1 MLRDLDRLSAGTFDL
16 LVVGGGI
23 HGLACAYDAAQ
34 RGLSVALIE
43 RDDFGSGASFNH
55 LKTLHGGLRY
65 LQTLDLGRARESV
78 FERRAIARIA
88 PQTVRPLLYVLP
100 LFRSLVKGKAAMR
113 AGFLLDRFVAFDK
126 NRDVPEPLRL
136 PPGRVLSR
144 QEAITRFPLVARDDL
159 TGAALWYD
167 YQMVDADR
175 LTFLFA
181 AAAVEHGAILANH
194 LEGVAPV
201 VERGRG
207 LRVVGVRATD
217 TETGRDVQ
225 IAARLTLNATGAG
238 VDQLLKPLGL
248 RAGVPLLK
256 AMNLVT
262 RRESDGEAVGG
273 RAISGRHLF
282 LVPWRGRTLFGT
294 WESPGICEAGPA
306 SATSADVAAFV
317 AELNEVFPSLGL
329 TVSEV
334 TLVHRALVPAAVRR
348 DGRVGLEGHER
359 LLDHAAHGSSPI
371 EGLITLAGVKYTT
384 ARGVAERI
392 VDRVLEKLGR
402 ERIPCRTASV
412 PLPGSGLVDVDLA
425 VAAAR
430 HRGDWDVPPDT
441 IRHLIGSYGL
451 GYDRVLEIAES
462 RPEWRSPVSAES
474 PVIGAELALAARE
487 EMALTLVDAAVR
499 RTSLG
504 ALGHPGDEAARRA
517 AAIVG
522 AERGW
527 SAERINE
534 EIRRLEEF
542 YRIG

>member
-1 MLRDLDRLSAGTFDL
+1 MIRDLDRLSAGTFDL
-16 LVVGGGI
+16 LVIGGGI

-65 LQTLDLGRARESV
+65 LQTLDLRRARESV
-78 FERRAIARIA
+78 LERRAIACIA

-100 LFRSLVKGKAAMR
+100 LFRSLLKGKAAMR
-113 AGFLLDRFVAFDK
+113 AGFLLDRFVAFDR
-126 NRDVPEPLRL
+126 NQDVPEPLRL
-136 PPGRVLSR
+136 PTGRVLSR
-144 QEAITRFPLVARDDL
+144 QDAIGRFPLITSDDL
-159 TGAALWYD
+159 RGAALWYD

-181 AAAVEHGAILANH
+181 AAAVEHGATLANH
-194 LEGVAPV
+194 LEGVAPL

-207 LRVVGVRATD
+207 LRVVGAQATD
-217 TETGRDVQ
+217 TETGKGIQ
-225 IAARLTLNATGAG
+225 IAARLTLNAAGAG
-238 VDQLLKPLGL
+238 ADRFLKPLGL
-248 RAGVPLLK
+248 RTGVPLLK

-262 RRESDGEAVGG
+262 RRETSGEALGG

-282 LVPWRGRTLFGT
+282 LVPWRGRAVFGT
-294 WESPGICEAGPA
+294 WESPGICDPGPA
-306 SATSADVAAFV
+306 PATQAEVAAFV
-317 AELNEVFPSLGL
+317 TELNEVFPSLGL
-329 TVSEV
+329 TPSEV

-359 LLDHAAHGSSPI
+359 FLDHAVAGPSPI
-371 EGLITLAGVKYTT
+371 EGLLTLAGVKYTT

-392 VDRVLEKLGR
+392 VDRALEKLGR
-402 ERIPCRTASV
+402 ERTPCRTASV
-412 PLPGSGLVDVDLA
+412 PLPASGFVDVDRA

-430 HRGDWDVPPDT
+430 HHGNDLPPDT
-441 IRHLIGSYGL
+441 IPHLISAYGL
-451 GYDRVLEIAES
+451 HYGRVLEAAGR
-462 RPEWRSPVSAES
+462 RPEWRSRVSAES

-504 ALGHPGDEAARRA
+504 ALGYPGDEAASRA

-527 SAERINE
+527 SAERRNE
-534 EIRRLEEF
+534 EIHRLQEF